1 MPKKTSNKAKEKKA
15 KRIQE
20 REKEKAKQDKVRQAM
35 FEDPDKDKDT
45 SHHEPTIRNVLK
57 PDFAPLA
64 RYNRNGLDVEL
75 EFSAPAL
82 MQDEVKDWVL
92 DLTKRNMMQLYINA
106 HWGWADAEKRKE
118 LMEDSARYIIARN
131 KEDGKPVGFVHFRFI
146 IEGHWEVL
154 YVYELQLEEE
164 VHRKGLGKHMMS
176 TIELIGRKWGMKW
189 VMLTV
194 FKENTTGLK
203 FYMDKMGYRID
214 ELSPSMNDV
223 RGEYPYEILS
233 KCLDP
238 ELRKA
243 DATKFESRN
252 KLHSHRN
259 TAEKVLKGREEASQ
273 QAASA
278 AGASGSTA

>member
-35 FEDPDKDKDT
+35 FVEPTETKEDGT
-45 SHHEPTIRNVLK
+45 HHEPEIRNVLK
-57 PDFAPLA
+57 PDFAPLT

-82 MQDEVKDWVL
+82 MQDELKDWVL

-106 HWGWADAEKRKE
+106 RWGWADAEKRKE

-131 KEDGKPVGFVHFRFI
+131 KADGKPVGFIHFRFI
-146 IEGHWEVL
+146 IEGNWEVL

-176 TIELIGRKWGMKW
+176 TMELIGRKWGMKW
-189 VMLTV
+189 
-194 FKENTTGLK
+194 
-203 FYMDKMGYRID
+203 
-214 ELSPSMNDV
+214 
-223 RGEYPYEILS
+223 
-233 KCLDP
+233 
-238 ELRKA
+238 
-243 DATKFESRN
+243 
-252 KLHSHRN
+252 
-259 TAEKVLKGREEASQ
+259 
-273 QAASA
+273 
-278 AGASGSTA
+278 